1 MANLFPPGETAQQR
15 FDRFYI
21 ASAEIC
27 KELGVNRTTVLAAKK
42 SGLLPDP
49 VLVND
54 KLVCLWERERVRP
67 YIDAWKLVLH
77 ARRGSAQEAATT

>member
-21 ASAEIC
+21 TSAEIG

-54 KLVCLWERERVRP
+54 KLVCLWERAHVRP
-67 YIDAWKLVLH
+67 YIDAWKVVLH
-77 ARRGSAQEAATT
+77 ARRGVTSA

>member
-1 MANLFPPGETAQQR
+1 MLNPETAQQR
-15 FDRFYI
+15 FDRVYI
-21 ASAEIC
+21 TSAEIC
-27 KELGVNRTTVLAAKK
+27 QEVGVNRTTVLSAKK

-67 YIDAWKLVLH
+67 FIDAWKIVLH
-77 ARRGSAQEAATT
+77 TRRGQTKELAST

>member
-1 MANLFPPGETAQQR
+1 MSDTSPANETAQQR

-21 ASAEIC
+21 TSAEIC
-27 KELGVNRTTVLAAKK
+27 KEVGVNRTTVLSAKK
-42 SGLLPDP
+42 CGLLPDP

-67 YIDAWKLVLH
+67 FIDAWKIVLR
-77 ARRGSAQEAATT
+77 ARRGEAHA

>member
-1 MANLFPPGETAQQR
+1 MANLMPANETAQQR

-21 ASAEIC
+21 TSAEVC
-27 KELGVNRTTVLAAKK
+27 KEVGVNRTTVLSAKK

-54 KLVCLWERERVRP
+54 KLVCLWERQRVRP

-77 ARRGSAQEAATT
+77 ARRGESTTA